1 MPSLTPEQIQ
11 YQMSHKDDDRRA
23 GIVASI
29 SIMLAVAYGA
39 VILRVVARRI
49 GRVPLKMD
57 DWMIMVGLFLTT
69 CFAIGCFLS
78 VALGMGRHAI
88 MVKQPTRM
96 AKQILTNEVFY
107 TPASTTVKFSILLFY
122 RRLFPLQNGLNWTLL
137 GVAVFLVVFALAQMV
152 SVIIQCTPPAA
163 LWDPVAHPNAKC
175 DNYSPALLLFAIVNA
190 STDVFILCIPLPI
203 LWKLRVSA
211 TRRKQLIGI
220 FLLGGLVCV
229 VSICRVGY
237 VTQVTLTD
245 PSWDDVNTVI
255 LSAVENCAG
264 VLSACLPTTLPIWR
278 YLRHGKASQ
287 EEPGH
292 HLQESEN
299 PRKKPSCKKNWY
311 TDTMLLN
318 SIAKDDII
326 SGSNPSSEHTQ
337 STVKLFNPAS
347 AIRVTTDFQQE
358 DEIVSERLPSYQPST
373 TTSPFDIF
381 SRSFELLNLSDDH
394 YSIDVLLAVL
404 QGLNVLGRM

>member
-29 SIMLAVAYGA
+29 SIMLVVAYGA

-122 RRLFPLQNGLNWTLL
+122 RRLFPLQNGFNWTLL
-137 GVAVFLVVFALAQMV
+137 GVAVFLVVFALAQMKE
-152 SVIIQCTPPAA
+152 TTDWNLPAG
-163 LWDPVAHPNAKC
+163 WFGVRN
-175 DNYSPALLLFAIVNA
+175 
-190 STDVFILCIPLPI
+190 
-203 LWKLRVSA
+203 
-211 TRRKQLIGI
+211 
-220 FLLGGLVCV
+220 
-229 VSICRVGY
+229 
-237 VTQVTLTD
+237 

-326 SGSNPSSEHTQ
+326 SDSNPSSEHTQ

-358 DEIVSERLPSYQPST
+358 DEIVSGRLPSYQP
-373 TTSPFDIF
+373 F
-381 SRSFELLNLSDDH
+381 SRSFEMPNLC
-394 YSIDVLLAVL
+394 IDVLLAVL

>member
-29 SIMLAVAYGA
+29 SIMLVVAYGA

-107 TPASTTVKFSILLFY
+107 TPTSTTVKFSILLFY
-122 RRLFPLQNGLNWTLL
+122 RRLFPLQNGFNWTLL
-137 GVAVFLVVFALAQMV
+137 GVAVSTLG
-152 SVIIQCTPPAA
+152 SSSSS
-163 LWDPVAHPNAKC
+163 DAKC

-237 VTQVTLTD
+237 VIQVTLTD

-326 SGSNPSSEHTQ
+326 SDSNPSSEHTQ

-358 DEIVSERLPSYQPST
+358 DEIVSERLPSYQPYESVSQRCYLT
-373 TTSPFDIF
+373 FDSF
-381 SRSFELLNLSDDH
+381 SRSFEMLNLSDDR